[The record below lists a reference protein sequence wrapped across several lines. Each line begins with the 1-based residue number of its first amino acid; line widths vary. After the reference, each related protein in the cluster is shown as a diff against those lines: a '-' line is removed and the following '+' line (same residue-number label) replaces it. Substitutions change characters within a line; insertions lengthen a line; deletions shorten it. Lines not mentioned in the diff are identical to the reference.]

1 MDRCLIKASKARNVS
16 RWWVCFSTLS
26 FLCLSSASTQIAAS
40 AESRALTIS
49 QAPAPERL
57 NPIPASEGTGRA
69 ILRSGSRG
77 ADVNELQATLRLLG
91 FYDGAVD
98 GFFEE
103 TTVAAVGRFQEAAG
117 LSKDGVVGP
126 ATWERLF
133 PPNPVEIAPTPTVQP
148 AAPAVKPRETAPA
161 KSTPQAAPTSAAF
174 PILRKGITGDAVR
187 GLQERLR
194 SLGLFDGSI
203 DGVFGEATETAVK
216 AAQRKYRL
224 DPDGIVGPGTWS
236 ALLR

>member
-1 MDRCLIKASKARNVS
+1 MNRCLIKASKISNIS
-16 RWWVCFSTLS
+16 RCWVCCSTLS
-26 FLCLSSASTQIAAS
+26 FLCLSSVSTQIAAS
-40 AESRALTIS
+40 TESPALTIS

-57 NPIPASEGTGRA
+57 NSPPANEGTGRA

-98 GFFEE
+98 GFFGE

-117 LSKDGVVGP
+117 LGKDGVVGP

-133 PPNPVEIAPTPTVQP
+133 PPDPVAIAPTPTVKP
-148 AAPAVKPRETAPA
+148 AAPAAKPSETAT
-161 KSTPQAAPTSAAF
+161 STAPQSAPPSVAF

-194 SLGLFDGSI
+194 SLGLFEGSI

-216 AAQRKYRL
+216 AAQRKYQL

>member
-1 MDRCLIKASKARNVS
+1 MDRCLIKASKASNVS
-16 RWWVCFSTLS
+16 RWWVCCSTLS
-26 FLCLSSASTQIAAS
+26 FVCLSSVSTQIAAS

-57 NPIPASEGTGRA
+57 NPSPANEGTGRA

-98 GFFEE
+98 GFFGE

-117 LSKDGVVGP
+117 LGKDGVVGP

-133 PPNPVEIAPTPTVQP
+133 PPDPVAIAPTQTVKP
-148 AAPAVKPRETAPA
+148 AAPVAKPRETAASKPA
-161 KSTPQAAPTSAAF
+161 PQSTPTSATF
-174 PILRKGITGDAVR
+174 PILRKGIKGDAVR

-216 AAQRKYRL
+216 TAQRKYQL

>member
-1 MDRCLIKASKARNVS
+1 MNRCLIKAPKIS
-16 RWWVCFSTLS
+16 RISHWCVYLSTLG
-26 FLCLSSASTQIAAS
+26 LIGLSSVSTQIAAS
-40 AESRALTIS
+40 AESHASTIS
-49 QAPAPERL
+49 QAPASERSSPL
-57 NPIPASEGTGRA
+57 PASEGTGRA

-77 ADVNELQATLRLLG
+77 ADVNELQATLKLLG

-98 GFFEE
+98 GLFGE
-103 TTVAAVGRFQEAAG
+103 TTVAAVERFQDAAG
-117 LSKDGVVGP
+117 LGKDSVVGP

-133 PPNPVEIAPTPTVQP
+133 PPDPVTIAPTPIAKPVP
-148 AAPAVKPRETAPA
+148 AAKPREPVALKP
-161 KSTPQAAPTSAAF
+161 TPQAAPASAAF

-194 SLGLFDGSI
+194 SLKLFDDSI

-216 AAQRKYRL
+216 AAQRKYQL

-236 ALLR
+236 VLLR

>member
-1 MDRCLIKASKARNVS
+1 MDRCLIRASKARNVS

-26 FLCLSSASTQIAAS
+26 FLCLSSVSTQIAVS
-40 AESRALTIS
+40 TERPALTIS
-49 QAPAPERL
+49 QAPVPERL
-57 NPIPASEGTGRA
+57 NPLPASEETGRA

-98 GFFEE
+98 GFFGE
-103 TTVAAVGRFQEAAG
+103 TTVAAVGRFQEAAR

-133 PPNPVEIAPTPTVQP
+133 PHDPVAIAPTPTVQP
-148 AAPAVKPRETAPA
+148 AAPVAKPRETA
-161 KSTPQAAPTSAAF
+161 TPKAPQSSSTSATF
-174 PILRKGITGDAVR
+174 PILRKGVRGDAVR

-216 AAQRKYRL
+216 AAQRKYQL

>member
-1 MDRCLIKASKARNVS
+1 MDRCLIKSSKISSVL
-16 RWWVCFSTLS
+16 RWWVCCSTLS
-26 FLCLSSASTQIAAS
+26 FVCLSSVSTQIAAS

-57 NPIPASEGTGRA
+57 NPPANEGTGRA

-98 GFFEE
+98 GFFGE

-117 LSKDGVVGP
+117 LGKDGVVGP

-133 PPNPVEIAPTPTVQP
+133 P
-148 AAPAVKPRETAPA
+148 
-161 KSTPQAAPTSAAF
+161 
-174 PILRKGITGDAVR
+174 
-187 GLQERLR
+187 
-194 SLGLFDGSI
+194 
-203 DGVFGEATETAVK
+203 
-216 AAQRKYRL
+216 
-224 DPDGIVGPGTWS
+224 
-236 ALLR
+236 